1 MELSFTLEVLSV
13 SGLFRFFSGEGGVYM
28 YSLHCSS
35 YIDEWYLIRIANI
48 IVFVWGDFVIA
59 S

>member
-1 MELSFTLEVLSV
+1 MEWSFTLEVLSV
-13 SGLFRFFSGEGGVYM
+13 SDLFRFFSDEGGVYM

-35 YIDEWYLIRIANI
+35 YIDEWYLIRVANV
-48 IVFVWGDFVIA
+48 IVLVWGDFVIA

>member
-35 YIDEWYLIRIANI
+35 YIDE
-48 IVFVWGDFVIA
+48 
-59 S
+59 